1 MKSEKIKYLVPIVLF
16 FTAVIFSSCREEI
29 ISPKNNSGNL
39 NEPYKS
45 SYQNSYTFIL
55 NAESISQTIVDY
67 PRISYLNSRIFISVL
82 DHSSGSV
89 EVVILTK
96 SREVLYRNR
105 LADDNNGSY
114 GIVEGS
120 KPEIIEIYFNGFT
133 GKLKFQL
140 TGVL

>member
-1 MKSEKIKYLVPIVLF
+1 MQKAFLRLV
-16 FTAVIFSSCREEI
+16 
-29 ISPKNNSGNL
+29 
-39 NEPYKS
+39 
-45 SYQNSYTFIL
+45 
-55 NAESISQTIVDY
+55 VDY

-89 EVVILTK
+89 EVLILTK

-105 LADDNNGSY
+105 LVDDNNGSY